1 MRKNIISIL
10 IMVVL
15 IFITFQ
21 ILISS
26 TDILKTVAFSFNIWK
41 TSIFPSLFPFF
52 VISEILINYGFIEFI
67 GELFKPI
74 MYKLFKTKGESAY
87 VFIMGMI
94 SGFPSSAKYVRELHI
109 KGILTENEATKIM
122 TFTHFSNPLF
132 ILGTISIVFLNNK
145 ETGLIILLS
154 HYISNIFIGII
165 FRNLYPS
172 KEENLKFS
180 LKKAIHLM
188 TKKRT
193 NNKKSFGA
201 IISDALSNTINT
213 LLLILGT
220 ITLFLIIT
228 TIIDNNISLNPYYQA
243 ILNGIIEM
251 TQGLK
256 YISILELPL
265 KIKAIIGT
273 MFISFGGISVHMQ
286 IISILSDTKIKYF
299 PFLIARILHAL
310 ISGLLIYFS
319 FDSWISLF

>member
-1 MRKNIISIL
+1 MRKNIVSFL
-10 IMVVL
+10 IMIVL

-26 TDILKTVAFSFNIWK
+26 TDILETVAFSFNIWK
-41 TSIFPSLFPFF
+41 SSIFPSLFPFF
-52 VISEILINYGFIEFI
+52 VISEILVNYGFVEFV

-74 MYKLFKTKGESAY
+74 MYKLFKTKGEAAY

-94 SGFPSSAKYVRELHI
+94 SGFPSSSKYVRELHI
-109 KGILTENEATKIM
+109 KGILTENEATKIL

-132 ILGTISIVFLNNK
+132 ILGTISVVFLNNK
-145 ETGLIILLS
+145 EIGLLILLT
-154 HYISNIFIGII
+154 HYISNIFIGLI

-172 KEENLKFS
+172 KKEHLKFS
-180 LKKAIHLM
+180 LKKSIQLM
-188 TKKRT
+188 TDKRI
-193 NNKKSFGA
+193 NNKKSFGLV
-201 IISDALSNTINT
+201 ISDALTNTINT

-228 TIIDNNISLNPYYQA
+228 TIIDNNVNLSPYYQA
-243 ILNGIIEM
+243 ILNGVIEM

-256 YISILELPL
+256 YISIQELPL
-265 KIKAIIGT
+265 KIKTIIST

-299 PFLIARILHAL
+299 PFFIARIIHSI

-319 FDSWISLF
+319 FDFWINLF